1 MRLPR
6 HLLCTADRGLGTHA
20 LNSIVGKYG
29 AVITPRYRC
38 RKVVDHAF
46 AHLSLRPYC
55 GEQQKKPSPG
65 ENIGDGRWHDTQSV
79 INMAMFSEKIVS

>member
-6 HLLCTADRGLGTHA
+6 HLLCTVDRGLETHA

-29 AVITPRYRC
+29 AVVTPRYRC

-46 AHLSLRPYC
+46 AHLSLPLLGRTT
-55 GEQQKKPSPG
+55 KKPSPG
-65 ENIGDGRWHDTQSV
+65 EKIGDGLLGHDTQPM
-79 INMAMFSEKIVS
+79 INMAISSE